1 MSKDLF
7 EFLEYCMTWCE
18 KSQGQVNIALGPV
31 LEIWHDYRERFENA
45 AEGTLPPKEEL
56 EQANLLADLQ
66 KVQLDEEAQTVFLTE
81 KGMSLDVGALAK
93 GYATEKVGERAV

>member
-1 MSKDLF
+1 
-7 EFLEYCMTWCE
+7 MTWCE

-56 EQANLLADLQ
+56 EQANLLTDLQ

-81 KGMSLDVGALAK
+81 KGNVFGCWRAGK
-93 GYATEKVGERAV
+93 GVCNRKSRGRAV

>member
-1 MSKDLF
+1 MYFWNKGLTDV
-7 EFLEYCMTWCE
+7 Y
-18 KSQGQVNIALGPV
+18 KRQ
-31 LEIWHDYRERFENA
+31 

-56 EQANLLADLQ
+56 EQANLLTDLQ

-93 GYATEKVGERAV
+93 GYATEKVGEELFNMGFKMCIRDRTWPAELILL